1 MQQSDR
7 QDKTSNGMLKVLA
20 ADDSKPMRE
29 RLVEL
34 VRELDASAVIREAVD
49 TASAVELAQSL
60 KPDLA
65 ILDIRMPGGGIN
77 ALERIKAGPDAPI
90 VIMFTAFPSTQ
101 LRDKCLASGADYF
114 FDKVSEVD
122 DLMETLEQIVA
133 KFRLLKMN
141 GGADL

>member
-1 MQQSDR
+1 MQQSDK
-7 QDKTSNGMLKVLA
+7 QEKTSNGKLKVLA

-34 VRELDASAVIREAVD
+34 VRELDTTAVIREAVD

-60 KPDLA
+60 KPDIA

-90 VIMFTAFPSTQ
+90 VIMFTAFPSIQ
-101 LRDKCLASGADYF
+101 LRDKCLSIGADYF

-133 KFRLLKMN
+133 KFCLPKMS
-141 GGADL
+141 GGADR

>member
-1 MQQSDR
+1 MDQSDR
-7 QDKTSNGMLKVLA
+7 QEKTSNGTLKVLA

-34 VRELDASAVIREAVD
+34 VRELDTTAVIREAVD

-60 KPDLA
+60 RPDIA

-101 LRDKCLASGADYF
+101 LRDKCLALGADYF
-114 FDKVSEVD
+114 FDKVSQVD

-133 KFRLLKMN
+133 RFRSPKMS
-141 GGADL
+141 GGADR